1 MRRVDGFLPMRTLGS
16 VRTEILDTM
25 ADPKQVLRMYRRL
38 LKLAQQYPSI
48 KRQSIIK
55 DVKTEFRANR
65 YLSDAPAIRQEL
77 AAVQAGI
84 KELSMYASLH
94 PSLPNWTI
102 EVGHDAA
109 PSSFEAQ
116 VDEDTKVVH

>member
-1 MRRVDGFLPMRTLGS
+1 MKALGS
-16 VRTEILDTM
+16 GSTGILDTM

-65 YLSDAPAIRQEL
+65 DLSDAPAIRQEL

-109 PSSFEAQ
+109 PTPFDVLGGDDLKAVAGGEKKN
-116 VDEDTKVVH
+116 E